1 MDSNL
6 RFPNRSVPVFETAV
20 PRCVGLVLTRAGGN
34 RIRTLGPSRYC
45 AGGIKEFA
53 ATAAIVA
60 DEAAV
65 RAFLARNLASE
76 NRASPAAIGP
86 A

>member
-1 MDSNL
+1 MPGKSLSDSL
-6 RFPNRSVPVFETAV
+6 S
-20 PRCVGLVLTRAGGN
+20 
-34 RIRTLGPSRYC
+34 
-45 AGGIKEFA
+45 A
-53 ATAAIVA
+53 ATAFLEVACVPRHAHSSGTLEEAEMILAQYPQVTASNIYTAATVA

-65 RAFLARNLASE
+65 RAFLARDPASE

>member
-1 MDSNL
+1 MILAQYPQVTASN
-6 RFPNRSVPVFETAV
+6 
-20 PRCVGLVLTRAGGN
+20 
-34 RIRTLGPSRYC
+34 IY
-45 AGGIKEFA
+45 
-53 ATAAIVA
+53 TAAIVA

-65 RAFLARNLASE
+65 RAFLARDPASE